1 MERAKL
7 LFVWLICCFSVL
19 ISMFQML
26 CSIIYDKQ
34 KAWEIA
40 VASDRQAN
48 ASFNG
53 DSRETISSR
62 AYRAMKKGNKAACL
76 LCKLLDVLDK
86 GHCEKSK
93 GK

>member
-7 LFVWLICCFSVL
+7 LIVWLICCFASL
-19 ISMFQML
+19 FSMFQML
-26 CSIIYDKQ
+26 CAIAYDKE

-40 VASDRQAN
+40 VATDRQYN
-48 ASFNG
+48 SSING

-62 AYRAMKKGNKAACL
+62 AYRAMLNGNKVACI

>member
-7 LFVWLICCFSVL
+7 LFVWLICCIASLVA
-19 ISMFQML
+19 MFQML
-26 CSIIYDKQ
+26 CSILYDKE

-40 VASDRQAN
+40 VATDRQAN

-62 AYRAMKKGNKAACL
+62 AYRAMKKGNIPACV
-76 LCKLLDVLDK
+76 LCRVLDILDK
-86 GHCEKSK
+86 EHCKKSE